1 MRRKVRVTDHA
12 LIRFLER
19 AGGFE
24 IEKLRREIAKKVYK
38 SAPEGATGIK
48 VDGIQFVI
56 VGDGEERVVTTV
68 LDQQWFNKGQHPTEK
83 VRR

>member
-1 MRRKVRVTDHA
+1 MSRKVRVTDHA

-24 IEKLRREIAKKVYK
+24 LEKLRKEIAQKVYK

-48 VDGIQFVI
+48 IDGVNFVI
-56 VGDGEERVVTTV
+56 VSDGDERVVTTV
-68 LDQQWFNKGQHPTEK
+68 MEAGWANHQPKG
-83 VRR
+83 RS